1 MYNIMSYVCDIE
13 QMYSDNFK
21 NLKSME
27 TNWILIALVL
37 VCSIGLILFL
47 ILRNKKD
54 KENVIDSQN
63 ALDDLEHEEEREK
76 DLE

>member
-1 MYNIMSYVCDIE
+1 
-13 QMYSDNFK
+13 MYSDNFK

-47 ILRNKKD
+47 IFRNQKD
-54 KENVIDSQN
+54 KEKVIDSQN
-63 ALDDLEHEEEREK
+63 AQDELDYESERDK
-76 DLE
+76 DSE

>member
-1 MYNIMSYVCDIE
+1 
-13 QMYSDNFK
+13 MYSDNFK

-47 ILRNKKD
+47 IFRNQKD
-54 KENVIDSQN
+54 KEKVIDSQN
-63 ALDDLEHEEEREK
+63 AQNELDYESERDK
-76 DLE
+76 DSE

>member
-1 MYNIMSYVCDIE
+1 
-13 QMYSDNFK
+13 MYSDNFK

-47 ILRNKKD
+47 IFRNQKD
-54 KENVIDSQN
+54 KEKVIDSQN
-63 ALDDLEHEEEREK
+63 AQDELDYEAEREK
-76 DLE
+76 DSE